1 MADEKTTGGTE
12 AAASAQADSIED
24 MRFQI
29 NTQYVKD
36 LSFENPNAPVIYLK
50 MRENPSISVNVDVR
64 AQRLQDQVFEVVL
77 STDVQAH
84 AEEDTA
90 FILEVSYGAM
100 VSVGEKVPESDYEE
114 LLLIE
119 VPRFLFPFVRDIIT
133 TSTRDGSF
141 PPLLINPIDFRKLYE
156 SRKRSAESSQ
166 QTGAPGAPGADEA
179 GKTGDQKTGDQKTGD
194 QKTGDKKNGDKKNS
208 DGTSSGA

>member
-1 MADEKTTGGTE
+1 MADEKTSGGAE

-24 MRFQI
+24 LRFQI

-64 AQRLQDQVFEVVL
+64 AQRLQDNVFEVVL

-84 AEEDTA
+84 AEEDAA
-90 FILEVSYGAM
+90 FILELSYGAL
-100 VSVGEKVPESDYEE
+100 VSVGETIAESDYEE

-119 VPRFLFPFVRDIIT
+119 VPRYLFPFVRDIIT

-141 PPLLINPIDFRKLYE
+141 PPLLINPVDFRKLYE
-156 SRKRSAESSQ
+156 SRRRSAEASAQ
-166 QTGAPGAPGADEA
+166 QTSATAA
-179 GKTGDQKTGDQKTGD
+179 GGEG
-194 QKTGDKKNGDKKNS
+194 KNGG
-208 DGTSSGA
+208 DGAASS